1 VVVAV
6 FLAAIAVVSSIDCT
20 TEEFRDSTLKTVLS
34 QPVHSLLYDL
44 DGHKSFEASSITVV
58 NDTMFIALDNLWS
71 IASIH
76 TFSSLDPKNRLIK
89 RVNAHVDGDSS
100 QFEALFHVD
109 GFFYLVRESINNT
122 ATGLWQALI
131 EKAVFGE
138 KEYKVVEECF
148 SEQSFQT
155 DNKGFEGAFP
165 VKNAAGELFV
175 LGLCEGNHC
184 KAGKDGK
191 DLGNGKIVVMRRNV
205 TADGRC
211 IWQTVRKID
220 VPSSANFEDF
230 SAITIE
236 QTEWKVAISS
246 QATGE
251 VWIGK
256 MSTDANGFF
265 DENNSKL
272 STGTVYGFN
281 PNAQCQLQFC
291 NVEGLHWRDEA
302 TLYSAS
308 DKMKADQPF
317 QCLQN
322 DQSVHLFAIP

>member
-1 VVVAV
+1 VAV
-6 FLAAIAVVSSIDCT
+6 LLATVAIVSGIDCT

-34 QPVHSLLYDL
+34 QPVHSLLYNL

-58 NDTMFIALDNLWS
+58 NDTMYIALDNLWS
-71 IASIH
+71 IASIQS
-76 TFSSLDPKNRLIK
+76 FSNLDARNRLIK
-89 RVNAHVDGDSS
+89 RQNPHTDGDSS
-100 QFEALFHVD
+100 QFEALFESD

-138 KEYKVVEECF
+138 TEYKVVEECF

-165 VKNAAGELFV
+165 VKNAKGELFV

-184 KAGKDGK
+184 KAGKDGADK
-191 DLGNGKIVVMRRNV
+191 GNGKVVVMKRNV
-205 TADGRC
+205 TSDGRC
-211 IWQTVRKID
+211 YWQTVRKMD
-220 VPSSANFEDF
+220 VPSNADFEDF

-236 QTEWKVAISS
+236 QKEWKVAISS
-246 QATGE
+246 QASGL

-272 STGTVYGFN
+272 TGGSIYNFN
-281 PNAQCQLQFC
+281 PNAQCELQFC

-308 DKMKADQPF
+308 DKMKADQGF